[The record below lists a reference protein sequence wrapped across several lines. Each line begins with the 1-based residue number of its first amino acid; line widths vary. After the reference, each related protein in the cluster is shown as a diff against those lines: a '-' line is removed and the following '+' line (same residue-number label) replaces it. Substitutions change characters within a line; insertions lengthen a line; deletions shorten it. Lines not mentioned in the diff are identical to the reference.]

1 MPSFKDMLKADESLI
16 RDDIPLSYDYIPKIL
31 KYREKEQ
38 RQFASAIKPLLQ
50 ERSGRNLFVYGAP
63 GIGKTAA
70 CRHVLRELEEETDVI
85 PLYLNC
91 WKYNTAF
98 KMVSEL
104 CRQLGIQFIANQ
116 KTSELFSRAVSI
128 LNKKSAVFV
137 FDEIDKLE
145 DFDMLYMV
153 LEDIYKKAIFL
164 ITNYKERVQ
173 QLDERIMSRLTPELV
188 EFLPYNKEETHGILH
203 ERMKYAFV
211 PGVWDS
217 QAFSAVVEKTCSW
230 NDIRRGLFMMR
241 EAATL
246 AEEKAMRQIT
256 MDEVKRAAAKVDELA
271 FNQAAQLDDELKAIL
286 NLVKENPSQ
295 KIGDVFQL
303 FLKNGAEMSYRNF
316 TRKIEK
322 LEQGKFIL
330 TEKLLNKDG
339 NTTLIHIYSEKKL
352 TDY

>member
-1 MPSFKDMLKADESLI
+1 MLKADESLI
-16 RDDIPLSYDYIPKIL
+16 RDDVPLSYDYLPKIL

-50 ERSGRNLFVYGAP
+50 ERNGRNLFVYGAP

-70 CRHVLRELEEETDVI
+70 CKHVLRELEEETAVI
-85 PLYLNC
+85 PIYLNC
-91 WKYNTAF
+91 WKFNTAY
-98 KMVSEL
+98 KMAGEL
-104 CRQLGIQFIANQ
+104 CKQLGITFLATQ

-128 LNKKSAVFV
+128 LNKKRVVFV

-164 ITNYKERVQ
+164 ITNYRERVQ

-188 EFLPYNKEETHGILH
+188 EFLPYNKEETMGILQ

-211 PGVWDS
+211 PGVWDEV
-217 QAFSAVVEKTCSW
+217 AFSAVVEKTCDW
-230 NDIRRGLFMMR
+230 NDIRRGLFIMR

-246 AEEKAMRQIT
+246 AEEKAMRKVT
-256 MDEVKRAAAKVDELA
+256 LDEVKRAAAKVDELT
-271 FNQAAQLDDELKAIL
+271 NQAQLDEDMKKIL
-286 NLVKENPSQ
+286 NLIKENSGQ
-295 KIGDVFQL
+295 KVSDIFQI
-303 FLKNGAEMSYRNF
+303 FLKQGAEMSYRNF
-316 TRKIEK
+316 SRKIEK
-322 LEQGKFIL
+322 LEQGKFVS
-330 TEKLLNKDG
+330 TEKLLTKDG
-339 NTTLIHIYSEKKL
+339 NTTLVHIYSEKKL